1 MKESKQFDPKVF
13 LLISLFM
20 FSIFGSSLS
29 ATSATAPQAAYPT
42 QDINVDA
49 LGDSLGQMFG
59 MFREFGASGET
70 FGLVLQMMFENFVN
84 MSATQE
90 IPGVYVING
99 SIIQESESDTYQY
112 SEDYQ
117 WEYNPWGVYNMD
129 NATDPADQDEY
140 PYFILNQS
148 GVLNYTRI
156 EGVQLTFIIW
166 DQDGSFI
173 DALDNVI
180 NTVKAFVAIEEQL
193 ALNPDSTAAQAEA
206 QAEAIE
212 AAIEAVTYFLI
223 HINDI
228 ITGDEVII
236 FNTIAFTNY
245 MADFAGTVDGQWYV
259 TQNGV
264 RTNSRTLDVAYPAWE
279 AEYRDLAEAY
289 GDEYMLYILDEGYNQ
304 TRMQNYTAFSFDIIE
319 IWLKEFQISIDVGKI
334 LAGLTP
340 EDVFTDI
347 FQELKLEFYI
357 FTHHF
362 TSWVLFDDSKFG
374 GTDPATDNSVP
385 DVKWE
390 VIGQYGGENVSKITD
405 TEIVDY
411 IQFRGADFSFTDPVY
426 DGDTMSWGVRADNLA
441 FRVLPIGM
449 NDDEVNET
457 VAPLEHMEYFEL
469 GFTFEPS
476 KKLDVETGDYFNA
489 QGQKT
494 MGSAKV
500 KLLQSFG
507 SWDLD
512 TDDKP
517 FTPHLKVEE
526 LQLATIY
533 MSTIFHFK
541 LWIENKE
548 IASEGEVPDQALLDA
563 SNYNEETSKI
573 HVGDIDQELPLAEID
588 IAGPDYDQTNA
599 VGATTNHPAKTT
611 IIPTVYAEWEAQNS
625 ETYVQNDT
633 STGQINSTINIDFS
647 VLIYAVVYDTFGYNG
662 FTSGDEIVHDPT
674 FSIFIITSNPGLIAV
689 ILVVGSVTLVGV
701 AAVLITK
708 RKESALGSL

>member
-13 LLISLFM
+13 LLISLFL

-42 QDINVDA
+42 QDVDVDA
-49 LGDSLGQMFG
+49 LDESLGQMFG
-59 MFREFGASGET
+59 MFRGFGASGDT
-70 FGLVLQMMFENFVN
+70 FGLVLQMMFENFVTMN
-84 MSATQE
+84 ATQE
-90 IPGVYVING
+90 IPGVYVLNG
-99 SIIQESESDTYQY
+99 SIIQEAESGTYNY
-112 SEDYQ
+112 SEDYE
-117 WEYNPWGVYNMD
+117 WEYNPRGVYNLD
-129 NATDPADQDEY
+129 NATEPADRDEY

-148 GVLNYTRI
+148 GILNYTRI

-180 NTVKAFVAIEEQL
+180 NTVKTFVAIEEQL
-193 ALNPDSTAAQAEA
+193 ALNPDSTAAQEEA
-206 QAEAIE
+206 QAEAIK

-245 MADFAGTVDGQWYV
+245 MADFDGTFLGEWYV
-259 TQNGV
+259 TENGA
-264 RTNSRTLDVAYPAWE
+264 RTNRTLDDAYPAWE
-279 AEYRDLAEAY
+279 ANYTAIAEYY
-289 GDEYMLYILDEGYNQ
+289 GDEYMLYILNEDYLEK
-304 TRMQNYTAFSFDIIE
+304 RIQNYTAFSFDIIE

-340 EDVFTDI
+340 EDAFTDI
-347 FQELKLEFYI
+347 FQELKLEFYV

-362 TSWVLFDDSKFG
+362 TSWVLFDDNKFG
-374 GTDPATDNSVP
+374 MGDDASGNGVP
-385 DVKWE
+385 DVKWG
-390 VIGQYGGENVSKITD
+390 VVGEYENETVSKIND

-411 IQFRGADFSFTDPVY
+411 IQFRGADFSFIDPVY
-426 DGDTMSWGVRADNLA
+426 DGDSMTWGVHADNLA

-476 KKLDVETGDYFNA
+476 KKLDVNTGDYFNA

-512 TDDKP
+512 GDGRP
-517 FTPHLKVEE
+517 FTPHLKDEE
-526 LQLATIY
+526 LQFATIY

-548 IASEGEVPDQALLDA
+548 LPEEGTAPDQALLDA
-563 SNYNEETSKI
+563 SNYDETSSKI

-588 IAGPDYDQTNA
+588 IAGPDYDQTNP
-599 VGATTNHPAKTT
+599 VGTTTKHPAKTT

-625 ETYVQNDT
+625 ETYVQNDN
-633 STGQINSTINIDFS
+633 STGQINSIVNIDFS
-647 VLIYAVVYDTFGYNG
+647 VLIYAVVYDTFGYDG
-662 FTSGDEIVHDPT
+662 WTSGDEIVHDPT

-708 RKESALGSL
+708 RKESALGSF